1 MRKNQSPKGKEVIE
15 IPAKSRHE
23 ILNIPK
29 QKLRVC
35 AYCRV
40 STDLEAQESSYE
52 SQLQFYTKYISDN
65 PNWVFSGIYADKG
78 ISGKSAKNR
87 PQFMQMIQ
95 DCEQGKIDL
104 IITKSISR
112 FARNTQ
118 NSIYYI
124 RLLRDMGIP
133 ILFEQQC
140 LNSMDH
146 NVDLILAIL
155 SSIAEEESRSMSQ
168 NIKSAFRHR
177 AAMGIITQVR
187 QCYGYRIG
195 KDGSFVITPQQA
207 HIVMRIFNE
216 YEQGDCLHTIANRL
230 TIEGIPSPAGKPN
243 WHVSSIRAILCNEKY
258 VGDCLL
264 QKTYSSDFLM
274 PRKRNEGETT
284 SWLLKDNHEAIITRE
299 QFDHVQVLLAERKIP
314 PKNKTSYEFPLST
327 LITCKKCGRNYH
339 RVCAYKTGSKD
350 IMWKCF
356 NRYKTKTCDNRNVS
370 EKEVFT
376 AYRQLFP
383 NRQIRFLRKH
393 IARIYVDGDSLTFI
407 TIDGEEKVFSL
418 KPRGGY
424 KKPPTKK

>member
-1 MRKNQSPKGKEVIE
+1 MAKKQPPKDREIIE
-15 IPAKSRHE
+15 IPAKTRHE

-52 SQLQFYTKYISDN
+52 SQLQFYTKYISEN

-78 ISGKSAKNR
+78 ISGKNAKNR
-87 PQFMQMIQ
+87 PQFMQMIH
-95 DCEQGKIDL
+95 DCEEGKIDM
-104 IITKSISR
+104 IITKSLSR

-124 RLLRDMGIP
+124 RLLRDKGIP
-133 ILFEQQC
+133 ILFEQQS

-146 NVDLILAIL
+146 NVDLILTIL

-177 AAMGIITQVR
+177 AAMGYVTQVR
-187 QCYGYRIG
+187 KCYGYKID
-195 KDGSFVITPQQA
+195 KDGTFTVNPKQA

-216 YEQGDCLHTIANRL
+216 YEQGSALHTIAHKL
-230 TIEGIPSPAGKPN
+230 TFDGIPSPAGNPN
-243 WHVSSIRAILCNEKY
+243 WRASSIRSILSNEKY
-258 VGDCLL
+258 AGDCLL

-274 PRKRNEGETT
+274 PRKRNDGEAT
-284 SWLLKDNHEAIITRE
+284 SWLLKDNHEAIISRE
-299 QFDHVQVLLAERKIP
+299 QFEHVQELLASVKP
-314 PKNKTSYEFPLST
+314 KVKNKTSFEFPLST

-350 IMWKCF
+350 IMWKCY
-356 NRYKTKTCDNRNVS
+356 NRYKTKSCKNRNVS
-370 EKEVFT
+370 EKEIFD

-383 NRQIRFLRKH
+383 GHQARSFRKY
-393 IARIYVDGDSLTFI
+393 ISRVFVDGDSLIFV
-407 TIDGEEKVFSL
+407 TIDGEEKKVLL
-418 KPRGGY
+418 KPRGH
-424 KKPPTKK
+424 KINPTS

>member
-95 DCEQGKIDL
+95 DCEHGKIDM

-146 NVDLILAIL
+146 NVDLILTIL
-155 SSIAEEESRSMSQ
+155 SSIAEEESRSISQ
-168 NIKSAFRHR
+168 NIKTRLKMVDKS
-177 AAMGIITQVR
+177 
-187 QCYGYRIG
+187 IG
-195 KDGSFVITPQQA
+195 CVL
-207 HIVMRIFNE
+207 
-216 YEQGDCLHTIANRL
+216 YC
-230 TIEGIPSPAGKPN
+230 
-243 WHVSSIRAILCNEKY
+243 
-258 VGDCLL
+258 
-264 QKTYSSDFLM
+264 
-274 PRKRNEGETT
+274 ET
-284 SWLLKDNHEAIITRE
+284 
-299 QFDHVQVLLAERKIP
+299 V
-314 PKNKTSYEFPLST
+314 
-327 LITCKKCGRNYH
+327 
-339 RVCAYKTGSKD
+339 
-350 IMWKCF
+350 
-356 NRYKTKTCDNRNVS
+356 
-370 EKEVFT
+370 
-376 AYRQLFP
+376 
-383 NRQIRFLRKH
+383 
-393 IARIYVDGDSLTFI
+393 
-407 TIDGEEKVFSL
+407 
-418 KPRGGY
+418 
-424 KKPPTKK
+424 

>member
-1 MRKNQSPKGKEVIE
+1 MANKKSQTNKEIIV

-40 STDLEAQESSYE
+40 STDMEAQESSYD

-95 DCEQGKIDL
+95 DCEDGKIDM
-104 IITKSISR
+104 IITKSLSR

-124 RLLRDMGIP
+124 RLLRGMGIP
-133 ILFEQQC
+133 ILFEQQS

-146 NVDLILAIL
+146 NVDLILTIL

-168 NIKSAFRHR
+168 NLKSAFRHR
-177 AAMGIITQVR
+177 AAMGIVSQVR
-187 QCYGYRIG
+187 QCYGYIIG
-195 KDGSFVITPQQA
+195 KDGVFTINPKQA

-216 YEQGDCLHTIANRL
+216 FEQGSHFHTIANKL
-230 TIEGIPSPAGKPN
+230 TLEGIPSPGGKQT
-243 WHVSSIRAILCNEKY
+243 WHTSAIRTILENEKY
-258 VGDCLL
+258 SGDCLL
-264 QKTYSSDFLM
+264 QKTYSPDFLT

-284 SWLLKDNHEAIITRE
+284 SWLLRDNHEAIIPRE
-299 QFDHVQVLLAERKIP
+299 QFDHVQQLLASYKPTLE
-314 PKNKTSYEFPLST
+314 NKTSFEFPLST
-327 LITCKKCGRNYH
+327 LITCKQCGRNYH

-350 IMWKCF
+350 IMWKCY
-356 NRYKTKTCDNRNVS
+356 NRYRTKTCHNRNVS

-376 AYRQLFP
+376 AYKQLFP
-383 NRQIRFLRKH
+383 GKQARYLRKY
-393 IARIYVDGDSLTFI
+393 IARIYVDGNNLIFLTLE
-407 TIDGEEKVFSL
+407 GEEKSFLL
-418 KPRGGY
+418 KPRGS
-424 KKPPTKK
+424 TKY